1 MTPGEAA
8 AVMPVIVEGVITSEI
23 KPQIEARTYRAANE
37 LRNAALQ
44 TLRGPS
50 PSAPG
55 STPGVRSGFLRMSWL
70 TYSTADMAGIASAAG
85 YAGYLEHGTS
95 KMAARPYAQKI
106 AETAKPK
113 ILAIFAEI
121 GR

>member
-8 AVMPVIVEGVITSEI
+8 AVLPLVVKAETEEVNQ
-23 KPQIEARTYRAANE
+23 QIEARLPRAANA
-37 LRNAALQ
+37 LRNAEIL

-55 STPGVRSGFLRMSWL
+55 STPGVRTGFLRIAW
-70 TYSTADMAGIASAAG
+70 TPYYGGNVFGIISAAS

-95 KMAARPYAQKI
+95 KMAARPFVDKI
-106 AETAKPK
+106 QERAMPQITG
-113 ILAIFAEI
+113 IFNEI
-121 GR
+121 GG